1 MLKWI
6 DERLGSASWARK
18 GLRKIFPD
26 HWSFLLGEVA
36 LFCFIVLL
44 ATGVYLTLFYR
55 PDTAP
60 VIYEGP
66 YEPLRGQ
73 EMSAAY
79 ESVLRI
85 SYEVRAGLVMR
96 QIHHWAALVFMAS
109 IVAHMIRVFFT
120 GAFRKPR
127 EINWMVGVTLL
138 VLGIGMG
145 FSGYSLP
152 DDLLSGTGL
161 RIAYSAVISIPFIGP
176 YLGFLVFGGEFP
188 TEGIISRLFVLHVM
202 LLPALIIGLIG
213 LHLGILWRQKHTQ
226 FAGEGRTERNV
237 VGKSFWPSQVFK
249 STGLMLLVGAVLA
262 LLGGLVQINAIWSY
276 GPFDPSAVSAP
287 SQPDWYVGWLEG
299 AIRLFPSFEPS
310 IFGVTIPSMF
320 IPGVVI
326 PGIGF
331 TVMALW
337 PFIEQRFTKDRDA
350 HHLLDRPRDRPVRTA
365 VGMGGILYVMLLT
378 LAGGNDVLALDLQ
391 RAHRGDGVVSSG
403 RAVRRTGAGWIH
415 HLQGLRRVAVDG
427 RPSAATTTGRQVAAQ
442 CRWRLRRGNPRLALQ
457 SAVTHPHTTTVASV
471 TPGAHSQPL

>member
-26 HWSFLLGEVA
+26 HWSFLLGEIA

-55 PDTAP
+55 PDAAP

-109 IVAHMIRVFFT
+109 IVTHMIRVFFT

-202 LLPALIIGLIG
+202 LLPALIIGLISV
-213 LHLGILWRQKHTQ
+213 HLAILWRQKHTQ
-226 FAGEGRTERNV
+226 FAGKGRTERNV

-249 STGLMLLVGAVLA
+249 STGLMLLTGAVLA

-299 AIRLFPSFEPS
+299 AIRLFPAFEPT

-337 PFIEQRFTKDRDA
+337 PFIEQRFTKDREA
-350 HHLLDRPRDRPVRTA
+350 HHLLDRPRDRPARTA
-365 VGMGGILYVMLLT
+365 IGMGAILYVMLLT
-378 LAGGNDVLALDLQ
+378 LAGGNDVLALTFNVPIEAMVWFL
-391 RAHRGDGVVSSG
+391 
-403 RAVRRTGAGWIH
+403 
-415 HLQGLRRVAVDG
+415 RVALFVVPVLGGLITYRVCSELQSSDAHPLTRRRG
-427 RPSAATTTGRQVAAQ
+427 V
-442 CRWRLRRGNPRLALQ
+442 RLRRNAEGGFDE
-457 SAVTHPHTTTVASV
+457 V
-471 TPGAHSQPL
+471 TPD

>member
-26 HWSFLLGEVA
+26 HWSFLLGEIA

-55 PDTAP
+55 PDAAP
-60 VIYEGP
+60 VIYDGP

-109 IVAHMIRVFFT
+109 IVTHMIRVFFT

-202 LLPALIIGLIG
+202 LLPALIIGLIIV
-213 LHLGILWRQKHTQ
+213 HLGILWRQKHTQ
-226 FAGEGRTERNV
+226 FAGKGRTERNV

-249 STGLMLLVGAVLA
+249 STGLMLLTGAVLA

-299 AIRLFPSFEPS
+299 AIRLFPAFEPT

-337 PFIEQRFTKDRDA
+337 PFIEQRFTKDREA
-350 HHLLDRPRDRPVRTA
+350 HHLLDRPRDRPARTA
-365 VGMGGILYVMLLT
+365 IGMGAILYVMLLT
-378 LAGGNDVLALDLQ
+378 LAGGNDVLALTFNVPIEAMVWFLRVALFVVPVLGGLVTYRVCSELQ
-391 RAHRGDGVVSSG
+391 SSDAHP
-403 RAVRRTGAGWIH
+403 
-415 HLQGLRRVAVDG
+415 LRRRRGV
-427 RPSAATTTGRQVAAQ
+427 
-442 CRWRLRRGNPRLALQ
+442 RLRRNAEGGFDE
-457 SAVTHPHTTTVASV
+457 VAD
-471 TPGAHSQPL
+471 